1 MATKY
6 LKKNVQR
13 KVKTD
18 KILII
23 SIKELCCHRILRC
36 FQIQP
41 DVPYQKRIDSVDLE
55 INTFVTFTNLKS
67 VDGKRAMVYSAAC

>member
-6 LKKNVQR
+6 KKNVQR
-13 KVKTD
+13 EVKTD

-23 SIKELCCHRILRC
+23 SIKELCCHRIFRR

-41 DVPYQKRIDSVDLE
+41 DVPYQQRIDSVDLE
-55 INTFVTFTNLKS
+55 KSTFVTFTNLKS
-67 VDGKRAMVYSAAC
+67 VDGNCAMLYSAAC